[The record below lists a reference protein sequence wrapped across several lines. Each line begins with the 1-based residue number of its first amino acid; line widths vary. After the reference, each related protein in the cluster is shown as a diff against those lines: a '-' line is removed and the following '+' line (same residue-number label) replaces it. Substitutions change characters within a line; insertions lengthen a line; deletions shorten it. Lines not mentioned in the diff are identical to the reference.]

1 MTTTFERVSIRD
13 DVLFMFE
20 LEVLEALRILKI
32 EIRGLK
38 RLIKQPDSN
47 KVQLL
52 LRISELKKYRYQLYK
67 RQRTVAQPQPRQQVM
82 IERTIYAEVIIVEN
96 EEILEKECPICMEEI
111 TPNNMVNIP
120 CSSIKHHLCLECATH
135 LMKTPGGKKKKCP
148 ICREDITEL
157 EVNCAQGEK
166 KMSRKKCDVKELIK
180 SCESTI
186 IIPP

>member
-13 DVLFMFE
+13 VLFMSE
-20 LEVLEALRILKI
+20 LEVLEALSNIKI
-32 EIRGLK
+32 EIKELK
-38 RLIKQPDSN
+38 RLTKHTDSN

-52 LRISELKKYRYQLYK
+52 LRISALKKYRYQLYK
-67 RQRTVAQPQPRQQVM
+67 RQRTVAQPKPRQQVM

-96 EEILEKECPICMEEI
+96 EEILEKECPICMEKN

-135 LMKTPGGKKKKCP
+135 LMKTPGERKKKCP

-157 EVNCAQGEK
+157 EVNCDQGEK
-166 KMSRKKCDVKELIK
+166 KMSRKRCDVKELIK